1 MSSTGFFGKLASV
14 DPLAQAFNLPGS
26 HDYANAQI
34 RAHMPSTAGPYS
46 GQAPTLAG
54 ANAGYLPGG
63 PGADP
68 MWRQPQ
74 PWHQGG
80 LLGAMQGVASAMP
93 SAYASPAAAKSAMTV
108 PSFASPAQ
116 TGPVGQINPYAAA
129 AQKAGGGSPY
139 GQ

>member
-14 DPLAQAFNLPGS
+14 DPIAQALNLPGS
-26 HDYANAQI
+26 HDYVNAQI
-34 RAHMPSTAGPYS
+34 NAHMPSTAGPYS

-54 ANAGYLPGG
+54 ANAGYAPGG

-68 MWRQPQ
+68 MWRQAQ

-80 LLGAMQGVASAMP
+80 LLGSLQSAATIANP
-93 SAYASPAAAKSAMTV
+93 YAAVSAGPGAGLRPTN
-108 PSFASPAQ
+108 PG

-129 AQKAGGGSPY
+129 AQKAGGGNLY